1 MDTDDTT
8 SSEKTTAEIAEVVTP
23 EEVSV
28 IPVPETPPIAKI
40 PQTEPIA
47 DIAPSDGYGPDGYVE
62 TDVFAWANNLVQ
74 YKDELKVEL
83 FFISKNYVLYKTNL
97 AEGLKK
103 QLEPLFVDEML
114 EYILEGVDKGLIV
127 RGFEQAEAEEH
138 VLQRTTVAKVDKLRE
153 TLGWLKTQEHEIVLF
168 KEEEHDINHM
178 KGVLARVSHAEMK
191 EPFYVAKVLPKSQ
204 VMKGRTGWMLRGDKF
219 IPFDADAALRLP
231 SDPQLLVLEQD
242 LYVFSQPKL
251 KTLFGYDAKEQ
262 AVAESKIR
270 EIEEMYRLSFAEGLG
285 IQNLV
290 KDKKALVKK
299 LQKLDVGKVTQQQIL
314 DQAEDMDL
322 NLMPDDSGAII
333 IMDDKD
339 ITKFINLMNEDY
351 MESPVTGE
359 RYEIIKK
366 RLLKPDKEEGDSL
379 ADIPAGA

>member
-1 MDTDDTT
+1 MDADAQIPKDGF
-8 SSEKTTAEIAEVVTP
+8 EP
-23 EEVSV
+23 ENY
-28 IPVPETPPIAKI
+28 
-40 PQTEPIA
+40 Q
-47 DIAPSDGYGPDGYVE
+47 E

-83 FFISKNYVLYKTNL
+83 FFISKNYVLYKTAL

-103 QLEPLFVDEML
+103 QLEPLFIDEML
-114 EYILEGVDKGLIV
+114 EYILEGIDKGLIV
-127 RGFEQAEAEEH
+127 RGFESAEAEEN
-138 VLQRTTVAKVDKLRE
+138 VLQRTQVHRVDKLRE

-168 KEEEHDINHM
+168 KESEHDINHM
-178 KGVLARVSHAEMK
+178 KGVLARISHSEMEK
-191 EPFYVAKVLPKSQ
+191 PFYVAKVLPKSQ
-204 VMKGRTGWMLRGDKF
+204 VMKGQTGWMLRGDKF

-231 SDPQLLVLEQD
+231 ADPQLLVIDQD

-251 KTLFGYDAKEQ
+251 KTLFGYYAKEQ
-262 AVAESKIR
+262 AIAESKIR
-270 EIEEMYRLSFAEGLG
+270 EIEETYRLSFGEGMN

-299 LQKLDVGKVTQQQIL
+299 LQKLEVGKVTQEQIL
-314 DQAEDMDL
+314 TQSEDLDL
-322 NLMPDDSGAII
+322 GVMPDDSGAII

-339 ITKFINLMNEDY
+339 ITKFINLMNDDY

-366 RLLKPDKEEGDSL
+366 RLLKPDSEDDNPL
-379 ADIPAGA
+379 AQIPKDA

>member
-1 MDTDDTT
+1 MD
-8 SSEKTTAEIAEVVTP
+8 
-23 EEVSV
+23 
-28 IPVPETPPIAKI
+28 
-40 PQTEPIA
+40 A
-47 DIAPSDGYGPDGYVE
+47 DIIPDDGFKPENYQE

-83 FFISKNYVLYKTNL
+83 FFISKNYVLYKTAL

-103 QLEPLFVDEML
+103 QLEPIFLDEML
-114 EYILEGVDKGLIV
+114 EYILEGIDKGLIV
-127 RGFEQAEAEEH
+127 RGFEAAEAEEL
-138 VLQRTTVAKVDKLRE
+138 VLQRTQVHKVEKLRE

-168 KEEEHDINHM
+168 KDDEHDINHM
-178 KGVLARVSHAEMK
+178 KGVLARVSHPEMEK
-191 EPFYVAKVLPKSQ
+191 PFYVAKVLPKSQ
-204 VMKGRTGWMLRGDKF
+204 VMKGKVGWMLRGDKF

-231 SDPQLLVLEQD
+231 TDPQLLVVDQD

-251 KTLFGYDAKEQ
+251 KSLFGYDAKEQ
-262 AVAESKIR
+262 AIAEGKIR
-270 EIEEMYRLSFAEGLG
+270 EIEEAYRLSFAEGLG

-299 LQKLDVGKVTQQQIL
+299 LQKLEVGKVTQEQIL
-314 DQAEDMDL
+314 QQSEDLDL
-322 NLMPDDSGAII
+322 GVIPDDSGAII

-339 ITKFINLMNEDY
+339 ITKFINLMNDDY

-366 RLLKPDKEEGDSL
+366 RLLKPDSDDESM
-379 ADIPAGA
+379 IPELGK

>member
-1 MDTDDTT
+1 LEFEQNMDTDT
-8 SSEKTTAEIAEVVTP
+8 I
-23 EEVSV
+23 
-28 IPVPETPPIAKI
+28 
-40 PQTEPIA
+40 
-47 DIAPSDGYGPDGYVE
+47 PSDGYSPENYVE
-62 TDVFAWANNLVQ
+62 TDVFTWANNLVQ

-97 AEGLKK
+97 ADGLKK
-103 QLEPLFVDEML
+103 QLEPLFIDEML
-114 EYILEGVDKGLIV
+114 EFILEGVDKGLIV
-127 RGFEQAEAEEH
+127 RGFEDAEAEEH
-138 VLQRTTVAKVDKLRE
+138 VLQRTQVHKVEKLRE

-168 KEEEHDINHM
+168 KEDEHDINHM
-178 KGVLARVSHAEMK
+178 KGVLARITHEGLDK
-191 EPFYVAKVLPKSQ
+191 PFYAMKVLPKSQ
-204 VMKGRTGWMLRGDKF
+204 VMKGKVGWMLRGDKF

-231 SDPQLLVLEQD
+231 SDPQLLVLDQD

-262 AVAESKIR
+262 AIAESKIR
-270 EIEEMYRLSFAEGLG
+270 EIEEHYRLSFGEGMN

-299 LQKLDVGKVTQQQIL
+299 LQKLEVGKVSQEQVITQS
-314 DQAEDMDL
+314 EEMDL

-339 ITKFINLMNEDY
+339 IAKFINLMNDDY

-366 RLLKPDKEEGDSL
+366 RLLKPDDNEETMAIVPSE
-379 ADIPAGA
+379 GA

>member
-1 MDTDDTT
+1 MDAEGSQDTKELESQEATVISETAPENSVEVAVPASVEAPVSAPASPSAGPAADDNY
-8 SSEKTTAEIAEVVTP
+8 
-23 EEVSV
+23 
-28 IPVPETPPIAKI
+28 
-40 PQTEPIA
+40 Q
-47 DIAPSDGYGPDGYVE
+47 E

-74 YKDELKVEL
+74 YKDELKIEL

-103 QLEPLFVDEML
+103 QLEPIFVDEML
-114 EYILEGVDKGLIV
+114 EFILEGIDKGLIV

-138 VLQRTTVAKVDKLRE
+138 VLQRTQVKRVEKLVE
-153 TLGWLKTQEHEIVLF
+153 TLNWLKTQEHEIVAF

-178 KGVLARVSHAEMK
+178 KGLLARVSHPEMK
-191 EPFYVAKVLPKSQ
+191 QPFYVAKVLPKSQ

-219 IPFDADAALRLP
+219 IPFDAEAALRLP
-231 SDPQLLVLEQD
+231 TDPQLLVLDQD

-251 KTLFGYDAKEQ
+251 KSLFGYDAKEQ
-262 AVAESKIR
+262 AIADSKIR
-270 EIEEMYRLSFAEGLG
+270 EIEEMYRLSFSEGMG
-285 IQNLV
+285 IQSLV

-299 LQKLDVGKVTQQQIL
+299 LQKLEVGKVTQEQIL
-314 DQAEDMDL
+314 EQSEDLDL
-322 NLMPDDSGAII
+322 NLMNDDSGAII

-339 ITKFINLMNEDY
+339 ITKFINLMNDDY

-366 RLLKPDKEEGDSL
+366 RLLKPDKEEDNPL
-379 ADIPAGA
+379 AGLPPGV

>member
-1 MDTDDTT
+1 MDAG
-8 SSEKTTAEIAEVVTP
+8 STP
-23 EEVSV
+23 ADGFS
-28 IPVPETPPIAKI
+28 PENY
-40 PQTEPIA
+40 Q
-47 DIAPSDGYGPDGYVE
+47 E

-103 QLEPLFVDEML
+103 QLEPIFIDEML
-114 EYILEGVDKGLIV
+114 EYILEGIDKGLIV

-138 VLQRTTVAKVDKLRE
+138 VLQRTQVHKVEKLRE
-153 TLGWLKTQEHEIVLF
+153 TLSWLRTQEHEIVLF

-178 KGVLARVSHAEMK
+178 KGVLARVSHSELDK
-191 EPFYVAKVLPKSQ
+191 PFYVAKVLPKSN

-231 SDPQLLVLEQD
+231 TDPQLLVLDQD

-251 KTLFGYDAKEQ
+251 KSLFGYDAKEQ
-262 AVAESKIR
+262 AIAESKIR
-270 EIEEMYRLSFAEGLG
+270 EIEEAYRLSFSEGMS

-299 LQKLDVGKVTQQQIL
+299 LQKLEVGKVTQEQIL
-314 DQAEDMDL
+314 NQAEDLDL
-322 NLMPDDSGAII
+322 DLMPDDSGAII

-339 ITKFINLMNEDY
+339 IAKFINLMADDY
-351 MESPVTGE
+351 YESPTTGE
-359 RYEIIKK
+359 RFEIIKK
-366 RLLKPDKEEGDSL
+366 RPLKPSSDEDENPL
-379 ADIPAGA
+379 AGIPAGA

>member
-1 MDTDDTT
+1 LEIEQIMDTDAEPVNTT
-8 SSEKTTAEIAEVVTP
+8 EALPP
-23 EEVSV
+23 EAPEQPAASD
-28 IPVPETPPIAKI
+28 IVP
-40 PQTEPIA
+40 
-47 DIAPSDGYGPDGYVE
+47 DDGYRPDNYVE

-97 AEGLKK
+97 ADQLKK
-103 QLEPLFVDEML
+103 QLEPLFIDEML
-114 EYILEGVDKGLIV
+114 EYILEGIDKGLIV

-138 VLQRTTVAKVDKLRE
+138 VLQRTQVHRVEKLRE
-153 TLGWLKTQEHEIVLF
+153 TLVWLKTQEHEIVLF

-178 KGVLARVSHAEMK
+178 KGVLARVTHPEMK
-191 EPFYVAKVLPKSQ
+191 QPFYVAKVLPKSQ
-204 VMKGRTGWMLRGDKF
+204 VMKGRVGWMIRDNKF

-231 SDPQLLVLEQD
+231 SDPQLLVLDQD

-270 EIEEMYRLSFAEGLG
+270 EIEELYRLSFSEGMG

-299 LQKLDVGKVTQQQIL
+299 LQKLDVGKVTQEQIL
-314 DQAEDMDL
+314 TQAEDMDL

-339 ITKFINLMNEDY
+339 IAKFINLMNEDY

-366 RLLKPDKEEGDSL
+366 RLLKPDKEESDSL

>member
-1 MDTDDTT
+1 MD
-8 SSEKTTAEIAEVVTP
+8 
-23 EEVSV
+23 
-28 IPVPETPPIAKI
+28 
-40 PQTEPIA
+40 A
-47 DIAPSDGYGPDGYVE
+47 DGVRPDGYSPENYVE

-83 FFISKNYVLYKTNL
+83 FFISKNYVLYKSNL

-103 QLEPLFVDEML
+103 QLEPIFIDEML
-114 EYILEGVDKGLIV
+114 EYILEGIDKGLIV
-127 RGFEQAEAEEH
+127 RGFEAAEAEEH
-138 VLQRTTVAKVDKLRE
+138 VLQRTQVHRVEKLRE
-153 TLGWLKTQEHEIVLF
+153 TLGWLKTQEHEIVPF

-178 KGVLARVSHAEMK
+178 KGVLARVSHPDLDK
-191 EPFYVAKVLPKSQ
+191 PFYVAKVLPKSQ

-231 SDPQLLVLEQD
+231 TEPQLLVLDQD

-262 AVAESKIR
+262 AIAESKIK
-270 EIEEMYRLSFAEGLG
+270 EIEEHYRLSFSEGMN

-299 LQKLDVGKVTQQQIL
+299 LQKLEVGKITQEQVL
-314 DQAEDMDL
+314 TQAEDMDL
-322 NLMPDDSGAII
+322 DLMPDDSGAII

-339 ITKFINLMNEDY
+339 IAKFINLMADDY
-351 MESPVTGE
+351 YESPTTGE
-359 RYEIIKK
+359 RFEIIKK
-366 RLLKPDKEEGDSL
+366 RPLKPDTDDDTTLLKESL
-379 ADIPAGA
+379 

>member
-1 MDTDDTT
+1 MD
-8 SSEKTTAEIAEVVTP
+8 
-23 EEVSV
+23 
-28 IPVPETPPIAKI
+28 
-40 PQTEPIA
+40 A
-47 DIAPSDGYGPDGYVE
+47 DILSADGYNSENYVE

-97 AEGLKK
+97 AVGLKK
-103 QLEPLFVDEML
+103 QLEPIFIDEML
-114 EYILEGVDKGLIV
+114 EYVLEGIDKGLIV
-127 RGFEQAEAEEH
+127 RGFEDAEAEEH
-138 VLQRTTVAKVDKLRE
+138 VLQRTQVHRVEKLRE

-168 KEEEHDINHM
+168 KEDEHDINHM
-178 KGVLARVSHAEMK
+178 KGVLARVSHLDMAK
-191 EPFYVAKVLPKSQ
+191 PFYVAKVLPKSQ
-204 VMKGRTGWMLRGDKF
+204 VMKGKIGWMLRGDKF

-231 SDPQLLVLEQD
+231 TDPQLLVLDQD

-270 EIEEMYRLSFAEGLG
+270 EIEEQYRLIFGEGMS
-285 IQNLV
+285 IQSLV
-290 KDKKALVKK
+290 KDKKGLVKK
-299 LQKLDVGKVTQQQIL
+299 LQKLEVGKVTQEQVLSQS
-314 DQAEDMDL
+314 EDMEL

-339 ITKFINLMNEDY
+339 ITKFINLMNDDY
-351 MESPVTGE
+351 IESPITGE

-366 RLLKPDKEEGDSL
+366 RLLKPDSDE
-379 ADIPAGA
+379 DIMLPLAGA

>member
-1 MDTDDTT
+1 MDTDAEPVNTT
-8 SSEKTTAEIAEVVTP
+8 ETLAAEVP
-23 EEVSV
+23 ER
-28 IPVPETPPIAKI
+28 PVE
-40 PQTEPIA
+40 A
-47 DIAPSDGYGPDGYVE
+47 DIVPDDGYKPDDYIE

-97 AEGLKK
+97 ADGLKK
-103 QLEPLFVDEML
+103 QLEPIFVDEML
-114 EYILEGVDKGLIV
+114 EYILEGIDKGLIV

-138 VLQRTTVAKVDKLRE
+138 VLQRTQVHKVDKLRE

-178 KGVLARVSHAEMK
+178 KGVLARVTHPEMK
-191 EPFYVAKVLPKSQ
+191 QQFYVAKVLPKSQ

-231 SDPQLLVLEQD
+231 SDPQMLVLDQD

-270 EIEEMYRLSFAEGLG
+270 EIEEMYRLNFSEGMG

-299 LQKLDVGKVTQQQIL
+299 LQKLDVGKVTQEQIL
-314 DQAEDMDL
+314 EQAEDMDL

-339 ITKFINLMNEDY
+339 IAKFINLMNEDY

-379 ADIPAGA
+379 ADIPTGV

>member
-1 MDTDDTT
+1 MVADMD
-8 SSEKTTAEIAEVVTP
+8 
-23 EEVSV
+23 
-28 IPVPETPPIAKI
+28 
-40 PQTEPIA
+40 A
-47 DIAPSDGYGPDGYVE
+47 DIAPKDGFEPENYQE

-74 YKDELKVEL
+74 YKDEMKVEL

-103 QLEPLFVDEML
+103 QLEPIFIDEML
-114 EYILEGVDKGLIV
+114 EYILEGIDKGLIV
-127 RGFEQAEAEEH
+127 RGFEEAEAEEH
-138 VLQRTTVAKVDKLRE
+138 VLQRTQVHKVEKLRE

-168 KEEEHDINHM
+168 KEDEHDINHM
-178 KGVLARVSHAEMK
+178 KGVLARVSHLEMEK
-191 EPFYVAKVLPKSQ
+191 PFYVIKVLPKSQ

-231 SDPQLLVLEQD
+231 TDPQLLVLDQD
-242 LYVFSQPKL
+242 LYVFAQPKL

-262 AVAESKIR
+262 AIAESKIR
-270 EIEEMYRLSFAEGLG
+270 EIEEAYRLSFSEGMN

-299 LQKLDVGKVTQQQIL
+299 LQKLEVGKVTQEQIL
-314 DQAEDMDL
+314 TQSEDMDL
-322 NLMPDDSGAII
+322 GLMPDDSGAVI

-339 ITKFINLMNEDY
+339 IAKFINLMADDY
-351 MESPVTGE
+351 YESPTTGE

-366 RLLKPDKEEGDSL
+366 RLLKPDSQDDSL
-379 ADIPAGA
+379 LPPAGA

>member
-1 MDTDDTT
+1 MD
-8 SSEKTTAEIAEVVTP
+8 
-23 EEVSV
+23 
-28 IPVPETPPIAKI
+28 
-40 PQTEPIA
+40 A
-47 DIAPSDGYGPDGYVE
+47 DIAARKDGFEPENYQE

-74 YKDELKVEL
+74 YKDELKIEL
-83 FFISKNYVLYKTNL
+83 FFISKNYVLYKTAL

-103 QLEPLFVDEML
+103 QLEPIFIDEML
-114 EYILEGVDKGLIV
+114 EFILEGIDKGLIV
-127 RGFEQAEAEEH
+127 RGFEAAEAEEH
-138 VLQRTTVAKVDKLRE
+138 VLQRTQVHKVDKLRE

-168 KEEEHDINHM
+168 KESEHDINHM
-178 KGVLARVSHAEMK
+178 KGVLARVSHAEMQK
-191 EPFYVAKVLPKSQ
+191 PFYLAKVLPKSQ
-204 VMKGRTGWMLRGDKF
+204 VMKGQTGWMLRGDKF

-231 SDPQLLVLEQD
+231 TDPQLLVLDQD

-262 AVAESKIR
+262 AIADAKIR
-270 EIEEMYRLSFAEGLG
+270 EIEEHYRLSFSEGMN

-299 LQKLDVGKVTQQQIL
+299 LQKLEVGKVTQEQVLTQS
-314 DQAEDMDL
+314 EDMDL

-339 ITKFINLMNEDY
+339 IAKFINLMNDDY

-366 RLLKPDKEEGDSL
+366 RLLKPDSDEDDPMSQ
-379 ADIPAGA
+379 IPAGA

>member
-1 MDTDDTT
+1 MD
-8 SSEKTTAEIAEVVTP
+8 
-23 EEVSV
+23 
-28 IPVPETPPIAKI
+28 
-40 PQTEPIA
+40 A
-47 DIAPSDGYGPDGYVE
+47 DIAARKDGFEPENYQE

-74 YKDELKVEL
+74 YKDELKIEL
-83 FFISKNYVLYKTNL
+83 FFISKNYVLYKTAL

-103 QLEPLFVDEML
+103 QLEPIFIDEML
-114 EYILEGVDKGLIV
+114 EFILEGIDKGLIV
-127 RGFEQAEAEEH
+127 RGFEAAEAEEH
-138 VLQRTTVAKVDKLRE
+138 VLQRTQVHKVDKLRE

-168 KEEEHDINHM
+168 KESEHDINHM
-178 KGVLARVSHAEMK
+178 KGVLARVSHAEMQK
-191 EPFYVAKVLPKSQ
+191 PFYLAKVLPKSQ
-204 VMKGRTGWMLRGDKF
+204 VMKGQTGWMLRGDKF

-231 SDPQLLVLEQD
+231 TDPQLLVLDQD

-262 AVAESKIR
+262 AIADAKIR
-270 EIEEMYRLSFAEGLG
+270 EIEEHYRLSFSEGMN

-299 LQKLDVGKVTQQQIL
+299 LQKLEVGKVTQEQVLTQS
-314 DQAEDMDL
+314 EDMDL

-339 ITKFINLMNEDY
+339 IAKFINLMNDDY

-366 RLLKPDKEEGDSL
+366 RLLKPDSDEDDPMSP
-379 ADIPAGA
+379 IPAGA

>member
-1 MDTDDTT
+1 MDTDAVSND
-8 SSEKTTAEIAEVVTP
+8 EVVQP
-23 EEVSV
+23 EQ
-28 IPVPETPPIAKI
+28 PVDVLPKDGFEPE
-40 PQTEPIA
+40 
-47 DIAPSDGYGPDGYVE
+47 GYVE

-83 FFISKNYVLYKTNL
+83 FFISKNYMLYKTNL

-103 QLEPLFVDEML
+103 QLEPIFIDEML
-114 EYILEGVDKGLIV
+114 EFILEGIDKGLIV
-127 RGFEQAEAEEH
+127 RGFEDAEAEEH
-138 VLQRTTVAKVDKLRE
+138 VLQRTQVHKVDKLRE
-153 TLGWLKTQEHEIVLF
+153 TLGWLKTQEHEIVQF
-168 KEEEHDINHM
+168 KDDEHDINHM
-178 KGVLARVSHAEMK
+178 KGVLARVSHPDLDK
-191 EPFYVAKVLPKSQ
+191 PFYLAKVLPKSQ
-204 VMKGRTGWMLRGDKF
+204 VMKGRVGWMIRDGKI

-231 SDPQLLVLEQD
+231 TDPQLLVLEQD

-251 KTLFGYDAKEQ
+251 KSLFGYDAKEQ

-270 EIEEMYRLSFAEGLG
+270 EIEENYRLSFTEGMN

-299 LQKLDVGKVTQQQIL
+299 LQKLEVGKVTQEQL
-314 DQAEDMDL
+314 LTQAEDMDL

-339 ITKFINLMNEDY
+339 ITKFINLMNDDY

-366 RLLKPDKEEGDSL
+366 RLLKPEDNEDTM
-379 ADIPAGA
+379 AIIPADALK